1 MITSSSNGQ
10 IKSII
15 QLNNKG
21 KARRESGLFVVEGIK
36 MYREAPRDWIYK
48 VYISQSLW
56 EKDGW
61 EMELAQVSHEV
72 VSDSVFRQM
81 SDTRTPQGILTL
93 VKQPSHKKEKLMDR
107 ENPLLVVAED
117 VQDPGNMGTIL
128 RTAEGA
134 GADGIFLSR
143 GCVDIFNPK
152 TIRSTMGS
160 VYRMPFVYV
169 EDMEELMKELA
180 KRNICTYAAHLNGKN
195 FYDGEDYTGGT
206 AFLIGNEGNG
216 LSPQIS
222 RAAWCL
228 IRIPMEGKVES
239 LNAAMAC
246 GILLYEASRQRRK
259 KDVTKQVLNSYE

>member
-21 KARRESGLFVVEGIK
+21 KARKESGLFVVEGIK
-36 MYREAPRDWIYK
+36 MYREAPREWIHK
-48 VYISQSLW
+48 VYIAQSLW
-56 EKDGW
+56 EEETW
-61 EMELAQVSHEV
+61 EKELEQLPHEV
-72 VSDSVFRQM
+72 VADQVFRQM
-81 SDTRTPQGILTL
+81 SDTKTPQGILTL
-93 VKQPSHKKEKLMDR
+93 LHQPNHSLERMM
-107 ENPLLVVAED
+107 ECETPLFVVAED
-117 VQDPGNMGTIL
+117 IQDPGNMGTIL

-134 GADGIFLSR
+134 GADGIFLSK
-143 GCVDIFNPK
+143 GSVDIYNPK

-169 EDMEELMKELA
+169 ENMEELMKELS
-180 KRNICTYAAHLNGKN
+180 KRNICTYAAHLNGES
-195 FYDGEDYTGGT
+195 FYDQEDYTGGT

-216 LSPQIS
+216 LSPQITRS
-222 RAAWCL
+222 AQRL

-246 GILLYEASRQRRK
+246 GILMYEAFKQRRR
-259 KDVTKQVLNSYE
+259 QFRP